1 MKYTIGVDFME
12 TYWMEIAAPV
22 GKIIVMADDEAVTH
36 IELSA
41 KHRPAGKPKLNAV
54 LTRAQKQ
61 LVEYFTGKRENFDL
75 PLKPEGTA
83 FQQKVWKALARI
95 PFGQTR
101 SYGQIA
107 KAVKSP
113 AASRAVG
120 AACGR
125 NPLPIV
131 IPCHRVVGSTGS
143 LTGFGGGLSMKEW
156 LLKHEGASI

>member
-1 MKYTIGVDFME
+1 ME
-12 TYWMEIAAPV
+12 TYWMEIAAPI

-36 IELSA
+36 IEFSA
-41 KHRPAGKPKLNAV
+41 KYHPPGMPQLNAV

-61 LVEYFTGKRENFDL
+61 LVEYFTGKREEFDL
-75 PLKPEGTA
+75 PLKLEGTA
-83 FQQKVWKALARI
+83 FQRKVWKALARI

-101 SYGQIA
+101 TYGQIA
-107 KAVKSP
+107 KTVKSP

-131 IPCHRVVGSTGS
+131 VPCHRVVGSSGS
-143 LTGFGGGLSMKEW
+143 LTGFGGGLAMKEW
-156 LLKHEGASI
+156 LLKHEGATLKG

>member
-1 MKYTIGVDFME
+1 
-12 TYWMEIAAPV
+12 
-22 GKIIVMADDEAVTH
+22 
-36 IELSA
+36 
-41 KHRPAGKPKLNAV
+41 

-61 LVEYFTGKRENFDL
+61 LAEYFAGKRENFDL
-75 PLKPEGTA
+75 PLKLRGTA
-83 FQQKVWKALARI
+83 FQQKVWKALERI

-120 AACGR
+120 AACGK

-131 IPCHRVVGSTGS
+131 VPCHRVVGSSGS
-143 LTGFGGGLSMKEW
+143 LTGFGGGLAMKEW
-156 LLKHEGASI
+156 LLKHEGATI

>member
-1 MKYTIGVDFME
+1 ME
-12 TYWMEIAAPV
+12 KYWMEFAAPV
-22 GKIIVMADDEAVTH
+22 GRIIVMADDEAVTR
-36 IELSA
+36 IELTA
-41 KHRPAGKPKLNAV
+41 KHRPAGKPKLNAI

-83 FQQKVWKALARI
+83 FQRKVWNALAKI

-101 SYGQIA
+101 TYGQIA
-107 KAVKSP
+107 KTVKSP

-131 IPCHRVVGSTGS
+131 VPCHRVVGSSGN
-143 LTGFGGGLSMKEW
+143 LTGFGGGLAMKEW
-156 LLKHEGASI
+156 LLKHEGATLKG

>member
-1 MKYTIGVDFME
+1 ME

-83 FQQKVWKALARI
+83 FQQKVWKALAKI

-107 KAVKSP
+107 KAVNSP

-156 LLKHEGASI
+156 LLKHEGATT

>member
-1 MKYTIGVDFME
+1 ME

-36 IELSA
+36 IEFSA
-41 KHRPAGKPKLNAV
+41 KYRPAGKPQLNAI

-61 LVEYFTGKRENFDL
+61 LAEYFAGKREEFDL
-75 PLKPEGTA
+75 PLKLEGTA
-83 FQQKVWKALARI
+83 FQRKVWKALVKI

-101 SYGQIA
+101 TYGQIA
-107 KAVKSP
+107 KTVKSP

-131 IPCHRVVGSTGS
+131 VPCHRVVGSSGN
-143 LTGFGGGLSMKEW
+143 LTGFGGGLAMKEW
-156 LLKHEGASI
+156 LLKHEGATLKG